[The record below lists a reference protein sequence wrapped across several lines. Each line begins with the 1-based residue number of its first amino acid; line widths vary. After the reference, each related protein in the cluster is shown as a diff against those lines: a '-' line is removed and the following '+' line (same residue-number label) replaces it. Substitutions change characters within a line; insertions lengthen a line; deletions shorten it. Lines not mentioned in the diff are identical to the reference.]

1 MNSIGTLSEKS
12 IHRSIKDLLE
22 HDKQYHEVQV
32 GNYIADIKRGNDIF
46 EVQTQNFKKLLPKLE
61 YYINNNYNVTVVY
74 PIIHRKLIQ
83 WVDPGSLE
91 VLETRKSSRIGVIQD
106 CFKELY
112 WIIDYIAKE
121 KIKFKIVLVNA
132 NEYKYLDGYGQSQKI
147 KATKIDKLATSI
159 EKVVDIESI
168 RDLKIFVPDT
178 LKNLWTS
185 QDFIKATKCNKRWAS
200 SGLKMLREYNIIQ
213 FIGKRGN
220 AFLYESIK

>member
-1 MNSIGTLSEKS
+1 MNNIGTLSEKS
-12 IHRSIKDLLE
+12 IHRGLKDILE
-22 HDKQYHEVQV
+22 PDKQYHEVQV
-32 GNYIADIKRGNDIF
+32 GYYIADIKKDNDIF
-46 EVQTQNFKKLLPKLE
+46 EIQTQNFKKLLPKLD

-83 WVDPGSLE
+83 WVDPESLE
-91 VLETRKSSRIGVIQD
+91 VLDSRKSSKIGVIQD

-121 KIKFKIVLVNA
+121 EIKFKIVLINA

-147 KATKIDKLATSI
+147 RATKIDKLATSI
-159 EKVVDIESI
+159 EKVIDIKSI
-168 RDLKIFVPDT
+168 GDLKVFVPDT
-178 LKNLWTS
+178 LKNPWTS
-185 QDFIKATKCNKRWAS
+185 QDFIKAAKCNKRWAS
-200 SGLKMLREYNIIQ
+200 SGLKMLRDYNIIQ